1 MASGMENVA
10 WFFGQVLFVGTAGA
24 LLVQSTLKPLGYDVE
39 LLRMAIIEIPVAV
52 IAVAVTA
59 VYYIIKDARL
69 RKKYYG
75 APATPAPAADTVAVN
90 GKEA

>member
-1 MASGMENVA
+1 M
-10 WFFGQVLFVGTAGA
+10 
-24 LLVQSTLKPLGYDVE
+24 KPLGYDVE

-59 VYYIIKDARL
+59 VYYIIKDTRL

-75 APATPAPAADTVAVN
+75 AEAAAQAATATIT